1 MFDNPAMDLVVVSAL
16 FAVISQTVQLVFG
29 NRKETRR
36 VQTAMKEK
44 NKELKE
50 LMKKGDQ
57 TDKTA
62 VERVQKEMM
71 ELSSQTMKNM
81 PKLMI
86 VNMIVFLPLFGL
98 VSHAYQGTKIN
109 LFFPL
114 NLVWVQGDWF
124 WFYVMCSFLISM
136 VVNHALNTYDTNKEK
151 KQGTMNNAQ

>member
-1 MFDNPAMDLVVVSAL
+1 MFANPAMDLVVVSAL
-16 FAVISQTVQLVFG
+16 FAVISQVVKLVFG

-36 VQTAMKEK
+36 VQKSMKEK

-50 LMKKGDQ
+50 LMKKGEQSKND
-57 TDKTA
+57 

-71 ELSSQTMKNM
+71 ELSTSTMKNM

-98 VSHAYQGTKIN
+98 VSHAYNGTKVA
-109 LFFPL
+109 LFYPL
-114 NLVWVQGDWF
+114 NLIWAEGDWF

-136 VVNHALNTYDTNKEK
+136 VVNHVLNTYDEKKEK
-151 KQGTMNNAQ
+151 KQGTMTNAQ

>member
-1 MFDNPAMDLVVVSAL
+1 MFDNPAASLVVVSAL
-16 FAVISQTVQLVFG
+16 FAVISQAVQLIFG

-36 VQTAMKEK
+36 VQKAMKEK

-50 LMKKGDQ
+50 LMSKGDQ
-57 TDKTA
+57 TDKSA

-71 ELSSQTMKNM
+71 ELSTSTMKNM

-98 VSHAYQGTKIN
+98 VSHAYEGTKVN

-114 NLVWVQGDWF
+114 NMIWAQGDWF
-124 WFYVMCSFLISM
+124 WFYVLCSLLISL
-136 VVNHALNTYDTNKEK
+136 VVNHVLNEYDNHTEK
-151 KQGTMNNAQ
+151 KQGMNKHAQ